1 MSNPQEDKEDQQ
13 QQVASHR
20 DDFEAHGE
28 EKEKGEEQKPPRR
41 DMLCLED
48 LFHQQVEFSSP
59 DQTFDLTPRTKEAL
73 ERNGIS
79 SLEHLMKRDLAS
91 FWRENLDVRL
101 QRLQYESHERRRQ
114 ELFKLA
120 SEERQRLVDADTSTC
135 ISFSGTPG
143 QRLSAA
149 EVIEAQ
155 ERATAS
161 LVEIEKRRLE
171 KAKRRQ
177 RKELIQTLQF
187 EQKMQA
193 IQAELLD
200 REEKDA
206 RMEEERLRQKKIRER
221 RNAEEKRIRELR
233 RKEALAREEE
243 RARAAQ
249 HEQFEKEQQIK
260 MLKARNVAEAKARAR
275 IQQHERER
283 KAQMHRLQTQRVLEA
298 RRLEAEE
305 KMKERMHAE
314 RERNQKRERHMQI
327 EEKQRG
333 ETGIPSRNCLIVRHA
348 LSCSYSYTH

>member
-20 DDFEAHGE
+20 EDFGAHGE
-28 EKEKGEEQKPPRR
+28 GKEKGEEQKPPEKV
-41 DMLCLED
+41 MLRLED
-48 LFHQQVEFSSP
+48 LFNQQAETSSP

-73 ERNGIS
+73 ERNGIA
-79 SLEHLMKRDLAS
+79 SLEHLRKRDLAS
-91 FWRENLDVRL
+91 FWRPNLDVRL

-120 SEERQRLVDADTSTC
+120 TEERQRLVDADTSAG
-135 ISFSGTPG
+135 ISFGGTPG
-143 QRLSAA
+143 KRLSTG

-161 LVEIEKRRLE
+161 LLEIEKRRLE
-171 KAKRRQ
+171 KVKRKQ

-206 RMEEERLRQKKIRER
+206 RVEEERLRQKKIRER
-221 RNAEEKRIRELR
+221 RNAEERRIRELR

-249 HEQFEKEQQIK
+249 QEQFEKEQHIK

-275 IQQHERER
+275 IQQQERER
-283 KAQMHRLQTQRVLEA
+283 KAQTHRLQTQRVLEA

-305 KMKERMHAE
+305 KMKERMYTE
-314 RERNQKRERHMQI
+314 RERNLKRERQKQI

-333 ETGIPSRNCLIVRHA
+333 ETGIPKKHTCA
-348 LSCSYSYTH
+348 F